1 MSNNRAVSHRLQQSH
16 EEEGL
21 DSVSLRTWRSSRLL
35 LISELLLSG
44 SQVRTRWSHLMVTNI
59 SSSKK
64 AELKIKHHTDAL
76 SPGAFLQGLY
86 LDKTD
91 VFHLK
96 LLHLNRTLIIWI
108 YQKKKGGLCFNS
120 GGFNSGG
127 LILVWDVY
135 CGNKENIY
143 AYPLSALLIWTY
155 NKCFHIFIDLILFL
169 DLKID
174 PQGSILQ
181 SSSTSKCLTQRKLWR
196 RRWSMYIY

>member
-1 MSNNRAVSHRLQQSH
+1 
-16 EEEGL
+16 
-21 DSVSLRTWRSSRLL
+21 
-35 LISELLLSG
+35 
-44 SQVRTRWSHLMVTNI
+44 MVTNI

-76 SPGAFLQGLY
+76 SLGAFLQGLY

-108 YQKKKGGLCFNS
+108 YPPKKRVLC
-120 GGFNSGG
+120 FNSGG
-127 LILVWDVY
+127 LILVSDIY
-135 CGNKENIY
+135 CGDKENIY

-155 NKCFHIFIDLILFL
+155 NKCFYIFIDLILFL

-196 RRWSMYIY
+196 RRWSTYIYLYFIHHFKSWHVLVAIVALAWI